1 MKESQTAKL
10 KVDLEDENGRPVYE
24 VEFKAGNTE
33 YEYKIDGITGA
44 VLEHECEE
52 DD

>member
-10 KVDLEDENGRPVYE
+10 KVDLEDEDDRPVYE
-24 VEFKAGNTE
+24 VEFKAGNLE
-33 YEYKIDGITGA
+33 YEYKIDGTTGA
-44 VLEHECEE
+44 VLEHECDG